1 MNKIYIL
8 VFIIL
13 LSCTN
18 SNKVYICGDHP
29 CKNKKEIDDYFKNNI
44 SMEVYI
50 VESNKIK
57 KKNQDLIQLN
67 LFKSKND
74 KEKKKELA
82 FLNERKQKIKNPKK
96 DQKPSKLKLKVSS
109 ENEEKSKK
117 NKDKK
122 KLIPSERKFA
132 YKKQKSTKIVHMC
145 KNIEECDID
154 MISKKV
160 GDLSKEQSFPDINFN
175 K

>member
-8 VFIIL
+8 VFIVL

-29 CKNKKEIDDYFKNNI
+29 CKNKKEIDDYFQNNI
-44 SMEVYI
+44 SMEVYVI
-50 VESNKIK
+50 ESNKIK

-67 LFKSKND
+67 LSKAKND

-82 FLNERKQKIKNPKK
+82 FLNERKQKIKNTKK
-96 DQKPSKLKLKVSS
+96 EQKPSRLKLKVSS
-109 ENEEKSKK
+109 ENEKKSKE

-122 KLIPSERKFA
+122 KLIPSKRKSA
-132 YKKQKSTKIVHMC
+132 YKKQKTTKIVHMC
-145 KNIEECDID
+145 KNMEECDID
-154 MISKKV
+154 IISKKV
-160 GDLSKEQSFPDINFN
+160 DDLSKEQSFPDISVN